1 MTENKKADKG
11 EPEPERPRKVF
22 REKRGKMGPEPG
34 KKEVPTI
41 IDTLPVPPPR
51 TPKDSDD

>member
-1 MTENKKADKG
+1 MIENKKVDKG
-11 EPEPERPRKVF
+11 KPGPERPSKDYV
-22 REKRGKMGPEPG
+22 EERGKMGPVPG